1 MSRQYGCGQGV
12 RETQHGHDLS
22 KQLMILAVDRSQR
35 LDATKYLRY
44 TMSLSCVFNIIVV
57 LIVLLSKNSAAV
69 FGQYVLQILKY
80 TNIVAR
86 VHLKQPRR
94 AFFGGVC
101 GLFEYNILYD
111 AYVQQKL
118 QGILFPVYILQ
129 WQETC
134 LRENGTLPEP
144 NLCQCKLNV

>member
-1 MSRQYGCGQGV
+1 M
-12 RETQHGHDLS
+12 
-22 KQLMILAVDRSQR
+22 
-35 LDATKYLRY
+35 
-44 TMSLSCVFNIIVV
+44 
-57 LIVLLSKNSAAV
+57 LLSSVARKDNAGDVSPRNPE
-69 FGQYVLQILKY
+69 IKY

-118 QGILFPVYILQ
+118 PGILFPVYIL
-129 WQETC
+129 
-134 LRENGTLPEP
+134 
-144 NLCQCKLNV
+144 

>member
-1 MSRQYGCGQGV
+1 MKRQYGCGQGV

-22 KQLMILAVDRSQR
+22 KQLLILAVDGSQR
-35 LDATKYLRY
+35 LDATLYLRY

-57 LIVLLSKNSAAV
+57 MLLSQVARKDNA
-69 FGQYVLQILKY
+69 GDICPTNPEIKC

-94 AFFGGVC
+94 AF
-101 GLFEYNILYD
+101 LFFLLIIRIKYSIQRLFSAESIL
-111 AYVQQKL
+111 V
-118 QGILFPVYILQ
+118 PVHILQ

-134 LRENGTLPEP
+134 LRENGMPPEP
-144 NLCQCKLNV
+144 NLCWCKLNVLD